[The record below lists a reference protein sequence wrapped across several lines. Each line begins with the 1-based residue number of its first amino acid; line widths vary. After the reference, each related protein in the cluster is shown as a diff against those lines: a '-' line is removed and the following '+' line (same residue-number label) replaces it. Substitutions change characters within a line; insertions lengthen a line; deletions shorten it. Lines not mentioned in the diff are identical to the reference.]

1 MSEFVPWIEQR
12 NAENWVLMNSNLIKA
27 LREASRTV
35 TETFNLLKNQGY
47 TTESSIRKALRTGEK
62 QGIIRRT
69 ANHPGHYA
77 QFNLTDF
84 GIELYNTVV
93 QGGLTSRPGVTP

>member
-12 NAENWVLMNSNLIKA
+12 NAENWVLMNSGLIEA
-27 LREASRTV
+27 LKEASKTV
-35 TETFNLLKNQGY
+35 TETFKLLKNLGY
-47 TTESSIRKALRTGEK
+47 ASESSIRKVLKTGEQ
-62 QGIIRRT
+62 QGIIHRT

-77 QFNLTDF
+77 TFNVTNF

-93 QGGLTSRPGVTP
+93 QGRLTTGF